1 MKNIILT
8 NLDQPP
14 EERLK
19 QNRARTLRRVFMALN
34 VAAVVIF
41 FFLFFI
47 RESVLYYCVLV
58 FGYVLLGISMYGQ
71 IRFAKGKKHS

>member
-58 FGYVLLGISMYGQ
+58 FGYVLLGIRMYGQ